1 MLLLHLLF
9 VSLHEKWIIG
19 ANLIFQGVQNEKIY
33 DSMYNFLK
41 ARVCSCTPSTVPGT
55 APGGEGLLFFK
66 GSTLGLK
73 KQIGQLFS

>member
-41 ARVCSCTPSTVPGT
+41 VRVCSCTHSAVPGT
-55 APGGEGLLFFK
+55 APA
-66 GSTLGLK
+66 
-73 KQIGQLFS
+73 